1 MSDIEALREHLGVE
15 RWQVFG
21 GSWGSTLA
29 LAYAQQ
35 HPSRVTELVLRGIF
49 MLRPMEITWYYEG
62 RGAEMIFPDEWERY
76 VQPIPEAERGDMISA
91 YHRRLTGDDTAVRE
105 AAAAAWTRWEMATSS
120 LRVKEEDVARAADG
134 KFALAFARIENHY
147 FKHKGFFKAESCVPF
162 ADCAPRM
169 QCAPLMPQAQ
179 LPCAR
184 RQLLD
189 DVHKIRHI
197 PCIIVQGRYDVVCP
211 MRSAWDLHRAW
222 PEAELRVIGDAGHS
236 AGEPGIAAALC
247 DATDAFRGTAQQAP
261 AAARAGAAA

>member
-91 YHRRLTGDDTAVRE
+91 YHRRLTGDDAAVRE

-147 FKHKGFFKAESCVPF
+147 FKHKGFFKAESCVCSAGCASVATALTPF
-162 ADCAPRM
+162 AC
-169 QCAPLMPQAQ
+169 
-179 LPCAR
+179 